1 MYVAKQELL
10 LLDMFLNVGAS
21 HHHKMFRGT
30 PKATLLTSPT
40 RQALVLLGGDA
51 RLSQSSL

>member
-40 RQALVLLGGDA
+40 RQALVLLGGDP